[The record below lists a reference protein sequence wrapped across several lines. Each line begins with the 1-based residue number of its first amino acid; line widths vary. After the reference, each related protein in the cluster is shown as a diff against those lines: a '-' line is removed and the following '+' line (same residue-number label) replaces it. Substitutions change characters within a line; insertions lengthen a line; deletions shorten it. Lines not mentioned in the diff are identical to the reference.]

1 MGNAFIDP
9 ECLAAFRVSPEAAT
23 AKLGHAQASS
33 FRRFVHR
40 VSGDPLYRVGKF
52 DILSGNVLSYQW
64 CLLRNTLLQTYFAKG
79 RTRLRSVRSP

>member
-1 MGNAFIDP
+1 MNALGKWDTSNLYMMDLAFWAELLKCGNAFIDP

-52 DILSGNVLSYQW
+52 DILSG
-64 CLLRNTLLQTYFAKG
+64 
-79 RTRLRSVRSP
+79 